1 MPHPGRMDADSGYDA
16 VRRFIVENQSVRG
29 QWVRLGEAWRELCA
43 NSEYPAAVRALLG
56 EAVAA
61 SVLLAATLKF
71 QGRLT
76 LQLNGEGAVR
86 LMVAQCTH
94 QFGVRAI
101 AHYDEALAAKISG
114 ELARGEAFRALTGG
128 GGRFTVTVEAD
139 ERNLRYQGIV
149 PLAGA
154 SLAESL
160 EDYFNASEQLP
171 TRVRLAGDA
180 GRCAGLLIQKL
191 PGTDRIQAPTAWP
204 AAQRAMARLEPA
216 TLIEQPVEPL
226 LSSLLP
232 AYDVRLFRASP
243 VVFECRCGEGRVT
256 SLLRALGAQ
265 EVRSILAEEGAVTVT
280 CEFCGRPYR
289 FDAEAVD
296 ALFTHPGTG
305 EAPALIH

>member
-1 MPHPGRMDADSGYDA
+1 M
-16 VRRFIVENQSVRG
+16 VENQPVRG
-29 QWVRLGEAWRELCA
+29 QWVRLGEAWRQLCA
-43 NSEYPAAVRALLG
+43 NSEYPPAVRALLG

-86 LMVAQCTH
+86 LLVAQCTH

-101 AHYDEALAAKISG
+101 AHYDQALAATISG
-114 ELARGEAFRALTGG
+114 DLARGGQAFRALTGG

-149 PLAGA
+149 PLSGT

-180 GRCAGLLIQKL
+180 GRCAGLLVQKL
-191 PGTDRIQAPTAWP
+191 PGADQVQASTAWP
-204 AAQRAMARLEPA
+204 AAQRAVVRLGPA
-216 TLIEQPVEPL
+216 ALLDQPVEPL
-226 LSSLLP
+226 LRGLLP
-232 AYDVRLFRASP
+232 SYDVRLFSASP
-243 VVFECRCGEGRVT
+243 VAFECRCGEGRVT

-296 ALFTHPGTG
+296 ALFIHPGTD
-305 EAPALIH
+305 EASALIH

>member
-1 MPHPGRMDADSGYDA
+1 MPHPGGMDADSGYDA
-16 VRRFIVENQSVRG
+16 VRRFVVENQSVRG
-29 QWVRLGEAWRELCA
+29 QWVRLGAAWRELCA
-43 NSEYPAAVRALLG
+43 NGEYPPAVRALLG

-94 QFGVRAI
+94 QFRVRAI
-101 AHYDEALAAKISG
+101 AHHDPALAATIPG
-114 ELARGEAFRALTGG
+114 ELARGEGLRMLTGG

-139 ERNLRYQGIV
+139 EHNLRYQGIV

-160 EDYFNASEQLP
+160 EAYFNASEQLP

-180 GRCAGLLIQKL
+180 GRCAGLLVQKL
-191 PGTDRIQAPTAWP
+191 PGTDRIQSSSAWP
-204 AAQRAMARLEPA
+204 AAQRAVARLGSVALLDQPA
-216 TLIEQPVEPL
+216 ESL
-226 LSSLLP
+226 LGGLLP
-232 AYDVRLFRASP
+232 AHDVRLFHASP
-243 VVFECRCGEGRVT
+243 VAFECRCGEGRVT
-256 SLLRALGAQ
+256 SLLRALGPQ
-265 EVRSILAEEGAVTVT
+265 EVRSILAEQGAVTVT

-289 FDAEAVD
+289 FDADAVD

>member
-1 MPHPGRMDADSGYDA
+1 MEADSRYDS

-29 QWVRLGEAWRELCA
+29 QWVRLGAAWRALCA
-43 NSEYPAAVRALLG
+43 NSEYPPAVRALLG

-86 LMVAQCTH
+86 LLVAQCTH

-101 AHYDEALAAKISG
+101 AHYDEALAARLCG
-114 ELARGEAFRALTGG
+114 ALARGEAFRALTGG

-139 ERNLRYQGIV
+139 ERNLRYQSIV
-149 PLAGA
+149 PLVGA

-180 GRCAGLLIQKL
+180 DRCAGLLVQKL
-191 PGTDRIQAPTAWP
+191 PGRERNQAPTAWP
-204 AAQRAMARLEPA
+204 AAQRAMARLGLA
-216 TLIEQPVEPL
+216 TLLERPVESL
-226 LSSLLP
+226 LSGLLP
-232 AYDVRLFRASP
+232 AYDVRVFRATP

-256 SLLRALGAQ
+256 SLLRAIGAQ
-265 EVRSILAEEGAVTVT
+265 EVRSILVEEGAVTVT

-289 FDAEAVD
+289 FDAQAVE

>member
-1 MPHPGRMDADSGYDA
+1 MDADSGYDA